1 MLESFV
7 TCNMTEVTYGPLFYG
22 LSNLGAHS
30 QNVEL
35 LASKPGLCYSGFEED
50 VPGARLERGYHSKTR
65 RQVRVCFLGN
75 TYHAHAM
82 AALSTTNTEDTLQ
95 PLSGGNKETLIG
107 LVLAGCTYHCSLL
120 TGRTS
125 IEATSS

>member
-1 MLESFV
+1 MDHCSTVFP
-7 TCNMTEVTYGPLFYG
+7 TW
-22 LSNLGAHS
+22 GAHS

-35 LASKPGLCYSGFEED
+35 LASKPGLCYSGFDED
-50 VPGARLERGYHSKTR
+50 VPGARLEQHSSQRGYHSKIR
-65 RQVRVCFLGN
+65 RQVRVCFVGN

-82 AALSTTNTEDTLQ
+82 AALSTTNTEDALP

-107 LVLAGCTYHCSLL
+107 LVLAGCTYHSSLL